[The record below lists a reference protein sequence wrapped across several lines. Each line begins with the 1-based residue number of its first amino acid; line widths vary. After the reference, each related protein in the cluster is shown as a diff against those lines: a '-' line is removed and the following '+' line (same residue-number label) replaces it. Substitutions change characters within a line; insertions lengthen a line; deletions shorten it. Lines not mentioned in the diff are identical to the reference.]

1 MDKDYTAQNTYKTLA
16 EIKLRKAML
25 LKDIQKDDNRIHNLW
40 TSIFHK
46 PVALKKSA
54 KPSKRINSL
63 MATGVGFFD
72 AIMLA
77 WKLYRKFK
85 R

>member
-1 MDKDYTAQNTYKTLA
+1 MNKNYTTHATYNTLA

-25 LKDIQKDDNRIHNLW
+25 LKDIQKDDNKIQNLW
-40 TSIFHK
+40 TSLFRK
-46 PVALKKSA
+46 PTALKKNA
-54 KPSKRINSL
+54 TPSKRINSL

-77 WKLYRKFK
+77 WKLYKKFK

>member
-1 MDKDYTAQNTYKTLA
+1 MNKYHTTPDTYNTLA

-25 LKDIQKDDNRIHNLW
+25 LKDIQKDDDRIHNLW
-40 TSIFHK
+40 TSLFRR
-46 PVALKKSA
+46 PTALKRNAS
-54 KPSKRINSL
+54 PSKRINSL

-77 WKLYRKFK
+77 WKLYKKFK

>member
-1 MDKDYTAQNTYKTLA
+1 MNKNYTTHATYNTLA

-25 LKDIQKDDNRIHNLW
+25 LKDIQKDDNKIQNLW
-40 TSIFHK
+40 ASLFRK
-46 PVALKKSA
+46 PTALKKNA
-54 KPSKRINSL
+54 TPSKRINSL

-77 WKLYRKFK
+77 WKLYKKFK